1 MMKTATALAAFAL
14 LIPASA
20 PAPAAAKKAA
30 DPDRQI
36 CKSQASIGSR
46 LARKR
51 ICHSAQQWEDLA
63 LQDRLM
69 LSIKQHNGDSA
80 VQPMEQYVPPGRQ
93 AQMPQ

>member
-1 MMKTATALAAFAL
+1 MKIVSGLAALAFWAAV
-14 LIPASA
+14 SA
-20 PAPAAAKKAA
+20 AGSAETRKAP
-30 DPDRQI
+30 DPGRQI

-51 ICHSAQQWEDLA
+51 ICHSAQEWEELE

-69 LSIKQHNGDSA
+69 LSTKQHNGDAA
-80 VQPMEQYVPPGRQ
+80 VSPMEQYVPPGRA